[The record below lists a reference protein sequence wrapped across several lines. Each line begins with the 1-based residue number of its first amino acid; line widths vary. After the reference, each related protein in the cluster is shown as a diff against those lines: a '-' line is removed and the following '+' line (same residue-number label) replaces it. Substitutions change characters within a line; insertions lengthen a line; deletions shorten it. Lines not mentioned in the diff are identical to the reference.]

1 VSAVAAVA
9 AANAKYAM
17 ENGGKMEMP
26 NVPAPFPFFW
36 PRGRMSNVA
45 QVAAVAAAAAAVA
58 AFTHN

>member
-1 VSAVAAVA
+1 VSAAA

-26 NVPAPFPFFW
+26 NVPAPTAAASFHW

-45 QVAAVAAAAAAVA
+45 QVAAVAA
-58 AFTHN
+58 FTHN

>member
-1 VSAVAAVA
+1 MSAAA

-26 NVPAPFPFFW
+26 NVPAPTAAASFHW

-45 QVAAVAAAAAAVA
+45 QVAAAAVA